1 MNTKLFLGAM
11 VLVLSVS
18 LISCGNKKADQQTDE
33 PELAGVEIVEETKI
47 VCNDTS
53 FVSVFLDIDFSGEI
67 QVFDKPKGKVIKML
81 RNNMNEEEFIMFDL
95 LEKKDNMFYVLAY
108 SSLNNTLIT
117 KGWIYKNNHL
127 GIYSSTYNRDF
138 ILYKR
143 PHNKREIIAIDEVY
157 NPNMYVV
164 IDFDGKWLKIKTKVK
179 GDKYAGWISPDE
191 QCSNVYS
198 TCN

>member
-1 MNTKLFLGAM
+1 MA
-11 VLVLSVS
+11 
-18 LISCGNKKADQQTDE
+18 E
-33 PELAGVEIVEETKI
+33 VEIVEETKI
-47 VCNDTS
+47 VCNDSS

-67 QVFDKPKGKVIKML
+67 QVLDKPKGEVIKML
-81 RNNMNEEEFIMFDL
+81 KNNMNEEEFIMFDL

-127 GIYSSTYNRDF
+127 GIYSSTYSRDF
-138 ILYKR
+138 ILYKI
-143 PHNKREIIAIDEVY
+143 PHNKREIVVIDKEY

-164 IDFDGKWLKIKTKVK
+164 IDFDGKWLKIKTIIK
-179 GDKYAGWISPDE
+179 GEKYEGWIPPDE

>member
-1 MNTKLFLGAM
+1 
-11 VLVLSVS
+11 
-18 LISCGNKKADQQTDE
+18 
-33 PELAGVEIVEETKI
+33 
-47 VCNDTS
+47 
-53 FVSVFLDIDFSGEI
+53 
-67 QVFDKPKGKVIKML
+67 
-81 RNNMNEEEFIMFDL
+81 
-95 LEKKDNMFYVLAY
+95 MFYVLAY

-179 GDKYAGWISPDE
+179 GHKYAGWISPDE